1 MIQATSFPI
10 NVTYAEKVSRQYAAA
25 GNASSGNPGTAIVD
39 SVTISPEGRAM
50 NETISQAINQGETP
64 QPLKPGEFPKLPDWS
79 FNYNKASKR
88 AEIGLKAAMQQLGIP
103 AGTHVGMTTNTDGT
117 ITVTSG
123 SAKNAELEA
132 IVNNNPDLRNSIV
145 AAQNSAYMGRIGN
158 AVSQAQAAMNANPAK
173 ADYYNNW
180 LVSTAQRISAMGFT
194 FDFTDGKLN
203 GSFIS
208 NGQKIGLT
216 ENLEK
221 LAA

>member
-1 MIQATSFPI
+1 MIEATNFPL

-25 GNASSGNPGTAIVD
+25 GNSASGNAGMAIVD

-50 NETISQAINQGETP
+50 NEHISQAINQGETP
-64 QPLKPGEFPKLPDWS
+64 KPLKPGEFPRLPEWS
-79 FNYNKASKR
+79 FSYEKASKR
-88 AEIGLKAAMQQLGIP
+88 AEIGLKAAMQELGIP
-103 AGTHVGMTTNTDGT
+103 AGTHVSMTTNRDGT

-132 IVNNNPDLRNSIV
+132 IVNNNPELRNSIV
-145 AAQNSAYMGRIGN
+145 AAQNAAYMGRIGN
-158 AVSQAQAAMNANPAK
+158 AVSQAQAAMNANPSK

-180 LVSTAQRISAMGFT
+180 LVGTAQRINAMGFT
-194 FDFTDGKLN
+194 FDFADGKLN

-221 LAA
+221 LVA